1 MFYHYYKINSSNIKF
16 LLKMSKKKI
25 PANTGNINHPTSPHL
40 QIYRW
45 NLSSLTSIFHRLTGV
60 ALYFSVVVIAWYI
73 VYYSTK
79 INFDES
85 ETCQCLMMAIM
96 RNLFILASVA
106 ITFSL
111 YYHFCNGI
119 RHLFWDIG
127 KGFDVKIA
135 TRNAVIVIFTS
146 LALTIGTIASVVY
159 LKLF

>member
-1 MFYHYYKINSSNIKF
+1 MT
-16 LLKMSKKKI
+16 KKKNQKNDLN
-25 PANTGNINHPTSPHL
+25 PNRPTSPHL

-60 ALYFSVVVIAWYI
+60 ALYFSVIAISWFI
-73 VYYSTK
+73 IFYSTK
-79 INFDES
+79 INVGET
-85 ETCQCLMMAIM
+85 ETCDCLMMTVM
-96 RNLFILASVA
+96 RTVFILAAIA

-127 KGFDVKIA
+127 KGFEIKTA
-135 TRNAVIVIFTS
+135 NRNAVIVILS
-146 LALTIGTIASVVY
+146 ALALTIASIAIVVF